1 MPKPVACSNVIIGG
15 IDGSCSINENF
26 PWTNRIGDAVESPT
40 SPYTRFTPAAT
51 SVSINTFATRFLAM
65 SFLFIF
71 YLCGATRTPYGKV
84 AREGDCRRSTSIQ
97 STLESIR
104 FDTCARIEAEQQ
116 NGQRADDYDRSY
128 HCNQTLFGC
137 ELHAM
142 ARGWDLI
149 IPRSRHRPFANLWPG
164 RTRRARDG
172 DLTVP
177 LVGSSRR
184 LSNRKK
190 DDLPAPL
197 GPTTASISPWRTST
211 LMSLTRTLPGT
222 AR

>member
-1 MPKPVACSNVIIGG
+1 M
-15 IDGSCSINENF
+15 NENF

-51 SVSINTFATRFLAM
+51 SVSINTSATRFLAM
-65 SFLFIF
+65 SFLFVF

-128 HCNQTLFGC
+128 HHTKTLFGC

-164 RTRRARDG
+164 RSD
-172 DLTVP
+172 
-177 LVGSSRR
+177 R
-184 LSNRKK
+184 LSKIFTNGCS
-190 DDLPAPL
+190 PVC
-197 GPTTASISPWRTST
+197 ASCLMT
-211 LMSLTRTLPGT
+211 LRFPQAEHELLSG
-222 AR
+222 